1 MRNIKEIFT
10 NIRVIILI
18 IFLVLMV
25 FAIYPNPF
33 NKGVVIKSV
42 IPNSAASL
50 AGIENSKVTA
60 PMSLE
65 KILMINNIPVTSIED
80 YYKLTSNALVNQS
93 IFIKTNKKNYQLLVK
108 PKIKEIVLNET
119 EQKIVEEF
127 ILVNETINNTVVQSN
142 KSINKTIDVP
152 KIVKEIIG
160 VEEVGLR
167 VDNAPLTN
175 LRKGLDLQG
184 GTRVL
189 LKPVQ
194 EINDSS
200 YSDIVDNIKER
211 LNVYGLADITVKE
224 VSTSTLL
231 GEKAEKLIMLEIAG
245 ATEEE
250 VKDLI
255 GKQGKFEANIGN
267 QTVFI
272 GGRNDIT
279 SVCTTATCS
288 GIDPDRPCSRGE
300 EGFVCGFRFAI
311 TLSPSAAQRQADI
324 TDKLDVVTSGSQK
337 YLSQELTLY
346 LDDTEVDSLKIS
358 SDLKG
363 KAVTDIAVSG
373 SGTGNS
379 QKDAIDQTLK
389 NMKKLQTVMKTG
401 SFPVKLEIAKIDNI
415 SPTLGKEFINN
426 SLFIGLI
433 AALVVVLTLVISYRN
448 LKIAIPIMI
457 NTLSETLIILGIASI
472 IGWNL
477 DLASIAGIIASIGT
491 GVDDLIVITDEMLK
505 KQTEV
510 FINWKERIKRAFFIV
525 LSAFFATAVA
535 MIPLWSFGGGM
546 LKGFAVTTL
555 LGITAGVLITRPA
568 FAHIMQKII
577 EE

>member
-184 GTRVL
+184 G
-189 LKPVQ
+189 
-194 EINDSS
+194 
-200 YSDIVDNIKER
+200 
-211 LNVYGLADITVKE
+211 
-224 VSTSTLL
+224 
-231 GEKAEKLIMLEIAG
+231 
-245 ATEEE
+245 
-250 VKDLI
+250 
-255 GKQGKFEANIGN
+255 
-267 QTVFI
+267 
-272 GGRNDIT
+272 
-279 SVCTTATCS
+279 
-288 GIDPDRPCSRGE
+288 SR
-300 EGFVCGFRFAI
+300 
-311 TLSPSAAQRQADI
+311 
-324 TDKLDVVTSGSQK
+324 DK
-337 YLSQELTLY
+337 
-346 LDDTEVDSLKIS
+346 
-358 SDLKG
+358 
-363 KAVTDIAVSG
+363 
-373 SGTGNS
+373 
-379 QKDAIDQTLK
+379 
-389 NMKKLQTVMKTG
+389 
-401 SFPVKLEIAKIDNI
+401 
-415 SPTLGKEFINN
+415 
-426 SLFIGLI
+426 
-433 AALVVVLTLVISYRN
+433 R
-448 LKIAIPIMI
+448 
-457 NTLSETLIILGIASI
+457 
-472 IGWNL
+472 
-477 DLASIAGIIASIGT
+477 
-491 GVDDLIVITDEMLK
+491 
-505 KQTEV
+505 
-510 FINWKERIKRAFFIV
+510 
-525 LSAFFATAVA
+525 
-535 MIPLWSFGGGM
+535 
-546 LKGFAVTTL
+546 
-555 LGITAGVLITRPA
+555 
-568 FAHIMQKII
+568 
-577 EE
+577 